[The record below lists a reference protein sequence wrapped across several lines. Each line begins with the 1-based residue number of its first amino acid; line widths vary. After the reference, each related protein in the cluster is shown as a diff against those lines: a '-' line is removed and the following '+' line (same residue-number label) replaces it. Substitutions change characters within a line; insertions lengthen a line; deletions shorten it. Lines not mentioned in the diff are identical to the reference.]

1 MLYIKSQFL
10 IKLKFLRQQ
19 GEKQELMYKTDS
31 FLNSHIDM
39 LHEAYQ
45 E

>member
-10 IKLKFLRQQ
+10 VKLKFLKAQ
-19 GEKQELMYKTDS
+19 GEKQELMYKTES
-31 FLNSHIDM
+31 FVTSHIDM
-39 LHEAYQ
+39 LYEAYQ